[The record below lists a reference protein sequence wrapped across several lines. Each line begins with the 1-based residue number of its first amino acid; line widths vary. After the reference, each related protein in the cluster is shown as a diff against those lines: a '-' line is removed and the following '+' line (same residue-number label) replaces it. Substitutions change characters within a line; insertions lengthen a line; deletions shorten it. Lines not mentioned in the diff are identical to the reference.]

1 MGNSI
6 FGEMTEVNELSVL
19 DFLTKLLEG
28 DDNLDLKTHIH
39 KPKQFTSLE
48 VIQKYLKDNQCK
60 DCSKSLELFI
70 LKYRRN
76 MVSYRRLSRTES
88 IKAVSSLLDKES
100 IKMSFTEKITSN
112 ASSR

>member
-1 MGNSI
+1 MGSI
-6 FGEMTEVNELSVL
+6 FGDMEEVNEQSVL
-19 DFLTKLLEG
+19 DFLSKLLEG
-28 DDNLDLKTHIH
+28 DKNLDLKTHIH

-48 VIQKYLKDNQCK
+48 VLQKYLKDNQCTS
-60 DCSKSLELFI
+60 CSKLIEMFI

-100 IKMSFTEKITSN
+100 VKMSFTEKITSG
-112 ASSR
+112 ASSK